1 MVYYKNRKE
10 AAKLENDIRSILRSN
25 LIELLS
31 EKQMTQ
37 KELSERLNV
46 SQAAV
51 TNWVKGANS
60 PTIDVVEKICNIFSI
75 PISDLLTKKETPLP
89 IEPVTEEDEADPKFW
104 ETAAWLQ
111 ELVIKA
117 GWVKPGE
124 ELSDK
129 QDQLLQAI
137 ILLLQAGQNPR

>member
-1 MVYYKNRKE
+1 MTPEELIKERILERYKSVRAFTQDIGVSYSTVDSMLKRGIYGAGVGTVLKVCN
-10 AAKLENDIRSILRSN
+10 ALGLEV
-25 LIELLS
+25 EEVLLETNEDS
-31 EKQMTQ
+31 Q
-37 KELSERLNV
+37 KKS
-46 SQAAV
+46 
-51 TNWVKGANS
+51 
-60 PTIDVVEKICNIFSI
+60 
-75 PISDLLTKKETPLP
+75 PLP